1 MYKLSFLSILLLVV
15 PSLVCA
21 QVLQVKSSQTVAD
34 TKIDVQKQL
43 QPANDTPKTEE
54 NASVQEETL
63 PQLPPVEITPEQK
76 IYARRSIQK
85 NIQTSVVNANK
96 AERRRM
102 IDAVETLQK
111 IKNRRENLKKAP
123 DEQVPY
129 EAPQVNA
136 SSRQDVQKYL
146 QETFV
151 DPLDDSFKI
160 PDLEQ

>member
-1 MYKLSFLSILLLVV
+1 MYKISFLSALLLVV

-43 QPANDTPKTEE
+43 QPTNILHQTKE
-54 NASVQEETL
+54 NASLQKDTL
-63 PQLPPVEITPEQK
+63 PLPPPAQITPEQK

>member
-1 MYKLSFLSILLLVV
+1 MYKAYLLSALLFSI
-15 PSLVCA
+15 PSLALA
-21 QVLQVKSSQTVAD
+21 QLLGTEAPETAAD
-34 TKIDVQKQL
+34 TKVEQPEQV
-43 QPANDTPKTEE
+43 QPANATPKAEE
-54 NASVQEETL
+54 NTSVQEDAL

-76 IYARRSIQK
+76 IYARRGIQK

-96 AERRRM
+96 AERKRM
-102 IDAVETLQK
+102 LDAVETLQK

-136 SSRQDVQKYL
+136 ASRQDVQKYL

-151 DPLDDSFKI
+151 DPLDDAF
-160 PDLEQ
+160 PRTDQEQ